1 MKFYLDT
8 SVFGGLFDKEFR
20 IPTKKLFDFIE
31 DRSIKLIYSDIIEKE
46 LETAPEHIRLQAI
59 STLLEAEHINLTE
72 EMSTLAEMYI
82 KEGALTKKSSND
94 AEHIAIATIV
104 GATAIISWNFKHMAN
119 FIKIQQY
126 NTISLREGYRLIN
139 IHTPMEITDYEKT
152 TT

>member
-94 AEHIAIATIV
+94 AEHIAIATIAR
-104 GATAIISWNFKHMAN
+104 ATAIISWNFKHMAN

-126 NTISLREGYRLIN
+126 NTINLREGYRLIN
-139 IHTPMEITDYEKT
+139 IHTRIIFIHLWK
-152 TT
+152 